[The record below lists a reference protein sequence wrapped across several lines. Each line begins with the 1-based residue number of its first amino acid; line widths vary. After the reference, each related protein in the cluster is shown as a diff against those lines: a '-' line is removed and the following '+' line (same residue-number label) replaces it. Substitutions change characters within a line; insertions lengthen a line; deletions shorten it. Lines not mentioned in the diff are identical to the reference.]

1 MIHAHAQ
8 KSRAKVICFKKIR
21 VYVYARTAGADD
33 SRVRNSSPQTAAD
46 RLQPGARTVDDSV
59 IQSKLSESFSRTVQD
74 WERVRQSRGKSQS
87 VAATR
92 ASPPPPPAAAAA
104 AAAERGKSRGDRD
117 KTRARAEKELAKLA
131 KKEQKLDEELQRLAG
146 ARLKLESQLESS
158 SASERGGS
166 SRAGDSSDWA
176 DDERL
181 LAALD
186 LLENVHDRAPSSP
199 SVAGPLSERQSRS
212 KSARLRRQSC
222 MISPS
227 TATSGTRYTAASVTK
242 RTSVR
247 LSVCLSVH
255 LFVCPIIRPQP
266 QPATGLLLSAVRAED
281 IDRQPGDQQRRRS
294 TALSSKCEQCHADS
308 RRRKLNTELFVNVIS
323 SKSSR
328 PIYVVVRT
336 KNVSPCVCS
345 DSLLVARFSFCFWFL
360 SCNCVYLL
368 FFRCY
373 RCWW

>member
-1 MIHAHAQ
+1 MLQ
-8 KSRAKVICFKKIR
+8 KIR

-92 ASPPPPPAAAAA
+92 ASPPPPPAAA

-227 TATSGTRYTAASVTK
+227 AATSGTRYTAASVTK

-247 LSVCLSVH
+247 LSVCLSICSSVPS
-255 LFVCPIIRPQP
+255 FDRSPSRQRVC
-266 QPATGLLLSAVRAED
+266 
-281 IDRQPGDQQRRRS
+281 
-294 TALSSKCEQCHADS
+294 C
-308 RRRKLNTELFVNVIS
+308 
-323 SKSSR
+323 
-328 PIYVVVRT
+328 
-336 KNVSPCVCS
+336 
-345 DSLLVARFSFCFWFL
+345 
-360 SCNCVYLL
+360 
-368 FFRCY
+368 
-373 RCWW
+373 

>member
-1 MIHAHAQ
+1 LTLVFNLQQAVYDLCTC
-8 KSRAKVICFKKIR
+8 AKIKGKGQLLQKIR

-92 ASPPPPPAAAAA
+92 ASSPPPPAAAA

-247 LSVCLSVH
+247 LSVCLSICSSVPS
-255 LFVCPIIRPQP
+255 F
-266 QPATGLLLSAVRAED
+266 
-281 IDRQPGDQQRRRS
+281 DRSPGRRR
-294 TALSSKCEQCHADS
+294 
-308 RRRKLNTELFVNVIS
+308 
-323 SKSSR
+323 
-328 PIYVVVRT
+328 
-336 KNVSPCVCS
+336 VC
-345 DSLLVARFSFCFWFL
+345 C
-360 SCNCVYLL
+360 
-368 FFRCY
+368 
-373 RCWW
+373 

>member
-1 MIHAHAQ
+1 M
-8 KSRAKVICFKKIR
+8 
-21 VYVYARTAGADD
+21 YARTAGADD

-92 ASPPPPPAAAAA
+92 ASPPPPPAAAAAAA

-266 QPATGLLLSAVRAED
+266 QPAKGLLLCAVRAGD

-323 SKSSR
+323 SKSS
-328 PIYVVVRT
+328 IYVVVRT

>member
-1 MIHAHAQ
+1 M
-8 KSRAKVICFKKIR
+8 
-21 VYVYARTAGADD
+21 YARTAGADD
-33 SRVRNSSPQTAAD
+33 SRVGNSSPQTAAD

-92 ASPPPPPAAAAA
+92 ASSPPPPAAAAA

-227 TATSGTRYTAASVTK
+227 TATSGTRLRASRNGRACVCLSVCP
-242 RTSVR
+242 SVR
-247 LSVCLSVH
+247 LSHHSTAA
-255 LFVCPIIRPQP
+255 
-266 QPATGLLLSAVRAED
+266 PAGDGFAAE
-281 IDRQPGDQQRRRS
+281 RCAGRRYRS
-294 TALSSKCEQCHADS
+294 TAG
-308 RRRKLNTELFVNVIS
+308 
-323 SKSSR
+323 R
-328 PIYVVVRT
+328 PAAAPQHGAQQQMRAVPR
-336 KNVSPCVCS
+336 
-345 DSLLVARFSFCFWFL
+345 
-360 SCNCVYLL
+360 
-368 FFRCY
+368 
-373 RCWW
+373 